1 MTGRRL
7 DDEYIDVIDVTPKKT
22 AQIPA
27 AREKGKFSFFRRLVL
42 TLFGGALGW
51 VLASA
56 WRAFRYPAA
65 EDSTYLWEFG
75 YQMGSTHPI
84 AFAVGFLI
92 AWITVPLAF
101 SPDK

>member
-7 DDEYIDVIDVTPKKT
+7 DDEYTDVIDVTPKKT
-22 AQIPA
+22 AQTPA
-27 AREKGKFSFFRRLVL
+27 ARKKGKFSFFRRLVL
-42 TLFGGALGW
+42 ALFGGALAW
-51 VLASA
+51 VLGSA
-56 WRAFRYPAA
+56 WRAFRYPVA

-84 AFAVGFLI
+84 ALAAAVLI